1 MQNTEAEESGYYVA
15 GHTLCLAGDYQTVR
29 IYNENGQLVLHTG
42 NTDRI
47 ELDTY
52 ESGVYILS
60 LTSGP
65 VTKTGKFIVK

>member
-15 GHTLCLAGDYQTVR
+15 EHTLCLAGDYQTVR

-60 LTSGP
+60 LTSGS